1 MRRGQLRILGLGAP
15 LAALLAAA
23 LGQGAAAMKLMC
35 AAIAVRACSLGAPE
49 ALGRSISRLVS
60 ERKVAGTLLLALLL
74 VGIAAGAGIFFAP
87 VLAGALGGAL
97 GAAEVSCWIGAGAI
111 LAALGCLEERFA
123 GQGDGA
129 SAALT
134 DALTGIALAMCLLSA
149 GDDPSRAR
157 ACCWAGGAVLALSGL
172 ILLVFRRREWP
183 ASSPAL
189 FRDLPVGLLRA
200 LLYPA
205 LCLAAV
211 EWRSGAFTRGAPVV
225 PGESTVLAAGFF
237 AGLAVMEMS
246 RSTFRRSHF
255 ESGGLKRWMA
265 AGMLAVLVGIAAVP
279 LLAEMGLM
287 PAQSWGDLAA
297 AAGLLLLAGGCAMA
311 LYGPADWNGIAGA
324 AVLFAAAAVC
334 LAGVVPEMGGYPAGL
349 LVGPAAG
356 AVLCLLMIPEWCDL
370 RRRIHANRMRKRAR
384 RRTGSR

>member
-1 MRRGQLRILGLGAP
+1 MRRGQLRILGLGGP

-23 LGQGAAAMKLMC
+23 LGQSGAAMKLMC

-49 ALGRSISRLVS
+49 ALGRSISRLIS
-60 ERKVAGTLLLALLL
+60 ERKVAGTLLLALGL

-97 GAAEVSCWIGAGAI
+97 GAAEVAHWIGAGAI
-111 LAALGCLEERFA
+111 LAAVKCLEERFA
-123 GQGDGA
+123 GQGDAA

-134 DALTGIALAMCLLSA
+134 DALTGIAMAMCLLSA

-183 ASSPAL
+183 AGSAAL
-189 FRDLPVGLLRA
+189 FRDLPVGLLRV

-205 LCLAAV
+205 LCLLAA
-211 EWRSGAFTRGAPVV
+211 EWRCGAPA
-225 PGESTVLAAGFF
+225 GESAVLAAGFF
-237 AGLAVMEMS
+237 AGLAVMELG

-255 ESGGLKRWMA
+255 EAGGFKRWMA
-265 AGMLAVLVGIAAVP
+265 AGMLAISAGMAAVP
-279 LLAEMGLM
+279 LLAEAGMAL
-287 PAQSWGDLAA
+287 ALSWGELAA
-297 AAGLLLLAGGCAMA
+297 AAGLVLLAGGCAMA

-324 AVLFAAAAVC
+324 AVLFVAAAVSF
-334 LAGVVPEMGGYPAGL
+334 AGAVPEMGGYPAGL
-349 LVGPAAG
+349 LAGPAAG

-370 RRRIHANRMRKRAR
+370 RRRVHANRMRRRAR
-384 RRTGSR
+384 RRAGNR